1 MIYAVL
7 FITLSIGFY
16 IIEAKSKMIILS
28 RKTAKI
34 TNGLSKIMFVSPLL
48 AFVVFA
54 ILFNTVLKGRL
65 LERSS
70 HALIVFML
78 WIYATSFYVLIL
90 KYFKNKIFLGL
101 SVIGLIGSVFCAV
114 FVTPLDRYCALVYN
128 SLHEI
133 CFLIGGFMVVLWYFS
148 FLRSSTKF
156 NNSPFR

>member
-7 FITLSIGFY
+7 FITLSIGFC
-16 IIEAKSKMIILS
+16 IIDAKSKMIIPS

-34 TNGLSKIMFVSPLL
+34 TKGLSKIMLVSPLL

-65 LERSS
+65 MERSS

-114 FVTPLDRYCALVYN
+114 FVTSLDKYCALIYN
-128 SLHEI
+128 SLHEF
-133 CFLIGGFMVVLWYFS
+133 CFLIGGIMVVLWYFS
-148 FLRSSTKF
+148 FWRSCTKF